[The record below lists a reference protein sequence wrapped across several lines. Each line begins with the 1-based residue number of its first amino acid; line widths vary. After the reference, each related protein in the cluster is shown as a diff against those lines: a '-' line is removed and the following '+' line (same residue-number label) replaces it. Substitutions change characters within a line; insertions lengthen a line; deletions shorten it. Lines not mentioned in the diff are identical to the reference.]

1 MNGFVGGFGFDGER
15 GDYGIPLN
23 PHDPTRVPGGSS
35 SGSAV
40 AVAAGEVDIAFGGDQ
55 GGSIRMPA
63 AWCGI
68 LGLKP
73 TFGLISHFGIGFGY
87 EHTID
92 FTGPMARNVEDLA
105 VALEAVAGTDGLDPR
120 QGRDVPERLPVLGTL
135 DRGVD
140 GVRVG
145 VLDEGFIDVDPDVE
159 RCVQDAI
166 ACLEAEGAVVSRIS
180 IPEHIAAP
188 RAANALMAE
197 GSLAVL
203 NSGLF
208 GALHKTYYPSSLIAA
223 VNRLWAHDLDLFR
236 PRAKFGYVLAEFS
249 RRNFR
254 GRVYAKAQNLRPTF
268 IGAYDRDRKSTR
280 LNSSH

>member
-1 MNGFVGGFGFDGER
+1 MNWFVGGFGFDGER

-73 TFGLISHFGIGFGY
+73 TFGLISHFGFGFGY

-105 VALEAVAGTDGLDPR
+105 VALEAVAGTAGLDSLH
-120 QGRDVPERLPVLGTL
+120 GRDAPARLPVLGYL
-135 DRGVD
+135 EIGRARRRGSVD
-140 GVRVG
+140 EYVCNRV
-145 VLDEGFIDVDPDVE
+145 
-159 RCVQDAI
+159 
-166 ACLEAEGAVVSRIS
+166 
-180 IPEHIAAP
+180 
-188 RAANALMAE
+188 
-197 GSLAVL
+197 
-203 NSGLF
+203 
-208 GALHKTYYPSSLIAA
+208 
-223 VNRLWAHDLDLFR
+223 
-236 PRAKFGYVLAEFS
+236 
-249 RRNFR
+249 
-254 GRVYAKAQNLRPTF
+254 
-268 IGAYDRDRKSTR
+268 
-280 LNSSH
+280 